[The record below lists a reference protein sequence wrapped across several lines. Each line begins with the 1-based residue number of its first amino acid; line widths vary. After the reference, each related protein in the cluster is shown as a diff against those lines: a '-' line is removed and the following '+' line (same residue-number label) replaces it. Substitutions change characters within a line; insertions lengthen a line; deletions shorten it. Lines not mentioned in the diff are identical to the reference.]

1 MGVLDELKEKLDI
14 HADEYKEIEEIIRNM
29 ENAINAKGIF
39 FNEQIKVGF
48 YSHMVSFLRR
58 LKEDELVV
66 DADEEVILDQIEKEN
81 MDLAID
87 LVKPLFEKYK
97 VDYSH
102 SEVVLIA
109 IYLQTGSQN
118 E

>member
-1 MGVLDELKEKLDI
+1 MGVLHELRQNLNID
-14 HADEYKEIEEIIRNM
+14 ADEYEEIGEIIKNM
-29 ENAINAKGIF
+29 EDAINSKGILF
-39 FNEQIKVGF
+39 DDQIKVGF

-58 LKEDELVV
+58 LKKGELII
-66 DADEEVILDQIEKEN
+66 DADDGVILEQIEKEN
-81 MDLAID
+81 MDLSVV

-97 VDYSH
+97 VSYSQ

-109 IYLQTGSQN
+109 IYIQTASQN